1 MVMLYRLSRKTL
13 ARPDP
18 SVDWVS
24 PMATIV
30 VVGAPRS
37 GTSLLCA
44 LMEKTR
50 QLGAPDEFFKHNLQK
65 YPEIADPNDILLRLK
80 FVAARATGGVCSFKL
95 FPSQLR
101 YAVDRVDLWRFFRN
115 PIFVRVSRDD
125 LLGQAISLVR
135 AKQTNEWSSRRS
147 GQGRAATYSFTQ
159 IEDEMKFILATNNE
173 WDIYFARSQVT
184 PMRVRYEEIVENRE
198 RVLSAIADRA
208 NVTLKFIPSLE
219 ESGLER
225 QRDDLSDEW
234 RWRYVA
240 DAKVAQPQ
248 SWIPR
253 KLPRLANLAS
263 ILR

>member
-1 MVMLYRLSRKTL
+1 MLFRLPRKAL
-13 ARPDP
+13 ARPNP
-18 SVDWVS
+18 PVDWVS
-24 PMATIV
+24 PTETIV

-44 LMEKTR
+44 LMEKTG
-50 QLGAPDEFFKHNLQK
+50 QLGAPDEFFKSNLPK
-65 YPEIADPNDILLRLK
+65 YPEIDDTDDILPKLK

-101 YAVDRVDLWRFFRN
+101 YAIDRVDLWRFFPN
-115 PIFVRVSRDD
+115 PVFVRVSRDD

-135 AKQTNEWSSRRS
+135 AKQTNEWSSLRS
-147 GQGRAATYSFTQ
+147 GKERAANYSFTQ

-184 PMRVRYEEIVENRE
+184 TTQVRYEELVENCE
-198 RVLSAIADRA
+198 RVLSAIAARA
-208 NVTLKFIPSLE
+208 NVTLKSIPSLE

-225 QRDDLSDEW
+225 QRDALSDEW
-234 RWRYVA
+234 RRQYVA
-240 DAKVAQPQ
+240 DAKFVPRQ

-253 KLPRLANLAS
+253 KLLTG
-263 ILR
+263 